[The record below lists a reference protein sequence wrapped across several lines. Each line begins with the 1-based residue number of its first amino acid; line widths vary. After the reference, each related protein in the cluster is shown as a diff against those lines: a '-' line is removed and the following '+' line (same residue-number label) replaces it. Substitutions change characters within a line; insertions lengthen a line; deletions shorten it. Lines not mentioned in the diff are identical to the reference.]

1 MAIAET
7 IGIKAKTDTV
17 EDILGTVRGAAET
30 AHEFKTIADKFIDDW
45 GLGAKK
51 QSPGSVSTPGR
62 PPNPMVYDYPSQW
75 SKQSLDQSIKDIRS
89 SLSNVGT
96 QIKGLFNLAYE
107 SPTGGQTAAAM
118 SGGPSST
125 GGAGIAGL
133 TPLAVIVWGS
143 VIALVLY
150 LWRKR

>member
-1 MAIAET
+1 MAET
-7 IGIKAKTDTV
+7 SGPIEGV
-17 EDILGTVRGAAET
+17 LGTVRVAAES
-30 AHEFKTIADKFIDDW
+30 AHEFKTIADKFIADW

-51 QSPGSVSTPGR
+51 ESAPSVSTPGR
-62 PPNPMVYDYPSQW
+62 PANPTVYNYPSQW
-75 SKQSLDQSIKDIRS
+75 SKESLDQSIKDIRS

-118 SGGPSST
+118 SGGPTST
-125 GGAGIAGL
+125 GGAGIAGIPTIWL
-133 TPLAVIVWGS
+133 
-143 VIALVLY
+143 IAGAGLLLY